1 MEKGALVKD
10 ASPPT
15 TIPPQL
21 RAPRLPAAYPSG
33 PFLTITMDAEQHD
46 HLSLSK
52 SLALFA
58 LLAISVRFLF
68 WMAPN
73 HDRNKTRAPPMLSD
87 PIPYI
92 TNTFS
97 PAQHRP
103 SKNTNIFGFHL
114 GPKTVYVISGA
125 QNIQSLFRTSPNISF
140 ESFFLMAMET
150 LWLATPDDLAKFRN
164 DKSGRAA
171 TPASG
176 TAPEKRYW
184 HGLHSLM
191 HKYLEQKKYSDSLAQ
206 TYQRFFT
213 SRLVSPFSVVG
224 EWTEVRIVRLMKS
237 EMAYSAIASLLGTRI
252 LDTIPNLVDLAWDY
266 DKVLANLLYGAPRWL
281 FPGAH
286 AAQRRILSA
295 CTRYYR
301 DTSAEY
307 DWDADEDEVDWE
319 PLFGSRWGRET
330 ARWMRECEFDNK
342 TCGGLLGTT
351 GMMGLNASTVPI
363 TGWLVMELVKDPEL
377 FRVIRAEAETAYVTT
392 ESGERILDVQKS
404 LYTEGLRV
412 HVSFN
417 ISREVVNPVDMGG
430 YTLPAKSI
438 IQAPT
443 GISHLNEQVWGV
455 EGHPANE
462 FWAYRNVR
470 FVEQGDRKVPVF
482 EMRGRPTDFFPYG
495 TQGLFFGLVYEITN
509 IILGGGIAICPGRN
523 FAKQEIILT
532 IAMLASRF
540 DMEFV
545 RWEKMDGTR
554 SDREARGDP
563 KYAGAAGMPPDRDM
577 RVRWKR
583 LW

>member
-1 MEKGALVKD
+1 
-10 ASPPT
+10 
-15 TIPPQL
+15 
-21 RAPRLPAAYPSG
+21 
-33 PFLTITMDAEQHD
+33 MDAEQHV

-52 SLALFA
+52 GLALFT
-58 LLAISVRFLF
+58 LLVISVRFLF

-87 PIPYI
+87 PVPYI
-92 TNTFS
+92 TNTYQYLANMNKFLS
-97 PAQHRP
+97 RATSALR
-103 SKNTNIFGFHL
+103 NTNIFGFHL
-114 GPKTVYVISGA
+114 GPKTVFVITGA

-140 ESFFLMAMET
+140 ESFFLMAMQT
-150 LWLATPDDLAKFRN
+150 LWLAAPDDLAKFRN

-171 TPASG
+171 TPAFG

-191 HKYLEQKKYSDSLAQ
+191 HKYLEQKKHSDSLAQ

-213 SRLVSPFSVVG
+213 SRLVSQFPVVGG

-237 EMAYSAIASLLGTRI
+237 EMAYSAIASFLGTRI
-252 LDTIPNLVDLAWDY
+252 LETIPNLVDLVWDY
-266 DKVLANLLYGAPRWL
+266 DKVIVNLLYGAPRWL

-295 CTRYYR
+295 CTRYYQ
-301 DTSAEY
+301 DASAEY
-307 DWDADEDEVDWE
+307 DWDANEDEVDWE

-330 ARWMRECEFDNK
+330 ARWMRECEFDDK

-363 TGWLVMELVKDPEL
+363 TGWLVMELIKDPYL
-377 FRVIRAEAETAYVTT
+377 FRVIRAEAETAYVAT
-392 ESGERILDVQKS
+392 ESGERILDVQKVLTLPILQS

-417 ISREVVNPVDMGG
+417 ISREVVNQVEMEG

-470 FVEQGDRKVPVF
+470 YVEQGDKKVPVF

-495 TQGLFFGLVYEITN
+495 
-509 IILGGGIAICPGRN
+509 GGIAICPGRN
-523 FAKQEIILT
+523 FAKQEIMLT
-532 IAMLASRF
+532 VAMLASRF

-563 KYAGAAGMPPDRDM
+563 KYAGAAGVPPDRDM